1 MMTKTVL
8 HVEGMSCKSCAAK
21 IKLASKALGAKKV
34 QVDLVQKQVEIE
46 HDTNSLEAILLQE
59 HVEKL
64 GYKVVEDSEGN

>member
-21 IKLASKALGAKKV
+21 IEQACKALGAKKV
-34 QVDLVQKQVEIE
+34 QVDFVQKQVEIE